1 MPAPPTP
8 LTLDGLPLSKKQQRR
23 LKRLLHAIWDGRRD
37 RDPKAI
43 VTHAQ
48 NVLRRMLRRG
58 QEGWEDAPI
67 VQLRGSSG
75 VQLRQ
80 RR

>member
-1 MPAPPTP
+1 MAAPPTP
-8 LTLDGLPLSKKQQRR
+8 STLDGLPLSEAHQRK
-23 LKRLLHAIWDGRRD
+23 LKRLIQTIWLGRRE

-48 NVLRRMLRRG
+48 NVLRRMLRQG
-58 QEGWEDAPI
+58 QEGWEDAPF
-67 VQLRGSSG
+67 VQLQGSSG